1 MAFDLKDENW
11 SAELVLPVANQGL
24 HSIFKSVTETQRKI
38 IKTLCLCSLRSLWL
52 KNVNLT
58 LQVLTSPQKG

>member
-38 IKTLCLCSLRSLWL
+38 Y
-52 KNVNLT
+52 KNSVPLLASQSVVKKRQAHFT
-58 LQVLTSPQKG
+58 GF